1 MQLLVKMEIWSQL
14 YMVHFFQ
21 VWAYLGLYSLELL
34 SFGTYM
40 SHIVQFQDFWSA
52 EAFYGDF
59 ICYSAPI
66 ASGQDICVLSFE
78 LKMKLKSSYSQNQ
91 TKFFIDEYQLNF
103 VVNSYLFIMIDEDFL
118 SAGVFIS
125 SLERKF
131 PYFSFKVIV
140 RNL

>member
-1 MQLLVKMEIWSQL
+1 MEIL
-14 YMVHFFQ
+14 YVTLHP
-21 VWAYLGLYSLELL
+21 LL
-34 SFGTYM
+34 LDKT
-40 SHIVQFQDFWSA
+40 
-52 EAFYGDF
+52 FY
-59 ICYSAPI
+59 
-66 ASGQDICVLSFE
+66 VLSFE

-103 VVNSYLFIMIDEDFL
+103 VANSYLFILIDEDFL
-118 SAGVFIS
+118 SSGVFIS